1 MKKIIRLISILT
13 VVASTFFISSNVASA
28 GMISEPGP
36 VDDNVVISVNQYLD
50 DHCYK
55 NGGVVIEITN
65 NNPEWAK
72 GGPQDIWVQAEV
84 QIFASSAG
92 AYSEW
97 FPGPGIAGEDVLLAG
112 GDSVMYVFLPPAGSF
127 HGIVRVWTSPNDY
140 DDFDLAETH
149 RLSVVCD
156 EDGPDT
162 DEGDPE
168 ETIEGDP
175 EETIEGDP
183 EETIEGDPEETTE
196 GDPEET
202 TEGDPEEVTETEVD
216 DPVEGAP
223 LFTG

>member
-1 MKKIIRLISILT
+1 MKKIIRLISILI
-13 VVASTFFISSNVASA
+13 VVASTFFISSNAASA
-28 GMISEPGP
+28 GIAFEPEP
-36 VDDNVVISVNQYLD
+36 FDDDVVISVSTYLD

-65 NNPEWAK
+65 NNPEWEK

-97 FPGPGIAGEDVLLAG
+97 FPGPGSADEDVLLAG

-140 DDFDLAETH
+140 GDFDLAETR

-156 EDGPDT
+156 EDRPDI

-168 ETIEGDP
+168 ETTTEGDP
-175 EETIEGDP
+175 EET
-183 EETIEGDPEETTE
+183 TTEGDPEETTE

-202 TEGDPEEVTETEVD
+202 TEGDPEEITETEVD